1 MPTAIKIP
9 IDKINDNFDLVTTEL
24 FGPFQIFVEYNNID
38 HVLDILEKIPHNL
51 TAGIVSNDIQ
61 FV

>member
-1 MPTAIKIP
+1 M
-9 IDKINDNFDLVTTEL
+9 
-24 FGPFQIFVEYNNID
+24 EYNNID